1 MIILKREI
9 IHDRGG
15 EVGINNNNIQQ
26 TTIKDIPSRA
36 PKSFLK
42 PVIFFLFIFFS
53 HNIFVTIK
61 STESVNEFF
70 FSVELDKHNFQFRS
84 FRFLFSVAEPI
95 PDLLGSSNWIHAVY
109 RKYDVHWSI
118 RKKRRELRRKSSK
131 FETIFCELSPANC
144 QLCCESSSEMDYVSA
159 NSQLLFF
166 HLNRNC

>member
-15 EVGINNNNIQQ
+15 EVGIKNNNIQQ

-42 PVIFFLFIFFS
+42 PVIFFSSFS
-53 HNIFVTIK
+53 FPIIYSLLLNPL
-61 STESVNEFF
+61 NRRMNF
-70 FSVELDKHNFQFRS
+70 FSVELDKYNFQFRS